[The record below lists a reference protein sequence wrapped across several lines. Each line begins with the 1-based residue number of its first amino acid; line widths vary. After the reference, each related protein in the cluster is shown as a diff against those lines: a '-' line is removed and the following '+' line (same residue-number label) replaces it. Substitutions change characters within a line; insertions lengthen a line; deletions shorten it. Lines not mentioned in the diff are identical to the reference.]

1 MRLRKAGDHWLSVNH
16 ITCVQIHDR
25 PACGQSTLQLF
36 SRISSPSCA
45 STQFFRGLG
54 RYGVGRTARQHGL
67 VAQTR
72 IPKKSRTILTTFPVF
87 LNFWLLV
94 FITALNEIRRRDGSP
109 FGRRQRHRRS
119 FHCNTADRNHLE
131 DVSLR
136 PQPDTLRTWS

>member
-1 MRLRKAGDHWLSVNH
+1 MRKHPIL
-16 ITCVQIHDR
+16 
-25 PACGQSTLQLF
+25 
-36 SRISSPSCA
+36 SRIGPIWRWA
-45 STQFFRGLG
+45 
-54 RYGVGRTARQHGL
+54 YGKVARAGRTNEN
-67 VAQTR
+67 
-72 IPKKSRTILTTFPVF
+72 PKKSRTILTTFPVF

-136 PQPDTLRTWS
+136 PQPDTVRTWS